1 MTTTHAPTT
10 RRTRPH
16 ALFDALAAFPAG
28 KRTKW
33 IMLGLWIA
41 LIAIVSPFAADLA
54 SVEQNDTASWLADDA
69 EALQVERLLHAFP
82 QGDTLPA
89 VIVYHRPGGLTA
101 EDRAALDADRQALAT
116 EYPDMSLAT
125 PVISQSGAAALVVA
139 TMANDG
145 EIFFERVPAMRDM
158 LVEREGLEVLV
169 TGPAAYT
176 TDVVNVFDGIDTT
189 LLIASVLVVTVIL
202 LGVYRSPFLWLVPL
216 LAVGFAHL
224 AASGAIYWMATN
236 TGVAANSQNT
246 GILPVLVFGVGTDYA
261 LLLIARYREELRRHA
276 DTHRAMAIALRRVGP
291 AIIASGGTTIVGLLC
306 LLAADLNATRG
317 LGPIAAA
324 GIACA
329 LLAMLTLLPAVLVIC
344 GRRVFWPFVPQH
356 GSVEPGADTRGV
368 WGAIGRGVAGRTR
381 VVWVGT
387 ALVLAIG
394 ALGLLRAET
403 YLPADEAFRAQPES
417 VAGQALI
424 SEHFSAGASTPAL
437 VVARTEG
444 AAGVEAALAAAPQ
457 VTDVRADGVTDSYVA
472 YAVTFDVAPGTRAA
486 LDAVRDLRERVHAV
500 PGAGGLVGG
509 PTAQELDTVTANE
522 RDRWV
527 VIPLVLAVVLVILAL
542 LMRALVASL
551 LMVATSILSFT
562 AVLGA
567 SMVIFQ
573 NVFGFPALDGSIL
586 ILAFVFLI
594 TLGVDYNIFLM
605 TRIREE
611 AATHGTREGTLRGLA
626 ATGGVITSAG
636 LVVAATFGVLGVL
649 PLVTMTQLGF
659 IVASGILL
667 ETFVVRSILLPA
679 LTLELG
685 ERTWWPLR

>member
-1 MTTTHAPTT
+1 MTTTRVPAIPGI
-10 RRTRPH
+10 RRGPFETF
-16 ALFDALAAFPAG
+16 ANVSTG
-28 KRTKW
+28 KRSKW
-33 IMLGLWIA
+33 VVLGLWLTLVA
-41 LIAIVSPFAADLA
+41 LVSPFATDLA
-54 SVEQNDTASWLADDA
+54 SVEQNDTANWLTDDA
-69 EALQVERLLHAFP
+69 EALRVERLLQTFP
-82 QGDTLPA
+82 QGDTIPA

-101 EDRAALDADRQALAT
+101 SDRAALEADWHTLAT
-116 EYPDMSLAT
+116 QYPDMTLAR
-125 PVISQSGAAALVVA
+125 PAFSESGAAALVVA
-139 TMANDG
+139 SMANDG
-145 EIFFERVPAMRDM
+145 ELFFHRIPELRDI
-158 LVEREGLEVLV
+158 LVKRDGLEVLV
-169 TGPAAYT
+169 TGPAAYA
-176 TDVVNVFDGIDTT
+176 TDVVKVFDGIDTT
-189 LLIASVLVVTVIL
+189 LLLASVLVVTVIL

-216 LAVGFAHL
+216 LAVAVAHM
-224 AASGAIYWMATN
+224 AAAGAIYWMAT
-236 TGVAANSQNT
+236 TTSVAANSQNV

-276 DTHRAMAIALRRVGP
+276 DTHTAMALALRRVGP
-291 AIIASGGTTIVGLLC
+291 ALVASGGTTIVGLLC

-329 LLAMLTLLPAVLVIC
+329 LLAMLTLLPAMLLIC
-344 GRRVFWPFVPQH
+344 GRRVFWPFVPH
-356 GSVEPGADTRGV
+356 HDSVDPGTDPRGL
-368 WGAIGRGVAGRTR
+368 WATIGRGVAGRAR
-381 VVWVGT
+381 VVWAGT
-387 ALVLAIG
+387 VLALAIG
-394 ALGLLRAET
+394 ALGLLGSET
-403 YLPADEAFRAQPES
+403 YLPTDEAFRTQPES
-417 VAGQALI
+417 VTGQALVA
-424 SEHFSAGASTPAL
+424 EHFSAGASTPAT
-437 VVARTEG
+437 VVARSEG
-444 AAGVEAALAAAPQ
+444 AADVEAALAAAPQ
-457 VTDVRADGVTDSYVA
+457 VADVRPDGATDTHIA

-486 LDAVRDLRERVHAV
+486 LDAVDDLRERVHAV
-500 PGAGGLVGG
+500 AGAEALVGG
-509 PTAQELDTVTANE
+509 PTAQELDTVNANE

-527 VIPLVLAVVLVILAL
+527 VIPLVLAVVLLILAL
-542 LMRALVASL
+542 LLRAVVASI
-551 LMVATSILSFT
+551 LMVATSILSFA

-567 SMVIFQ
+567 STVVFQ
-573 NVFGFPALDGSIL
+573 SVFGFPALDGSIL

-605 TRIREE
+605 TRVREE